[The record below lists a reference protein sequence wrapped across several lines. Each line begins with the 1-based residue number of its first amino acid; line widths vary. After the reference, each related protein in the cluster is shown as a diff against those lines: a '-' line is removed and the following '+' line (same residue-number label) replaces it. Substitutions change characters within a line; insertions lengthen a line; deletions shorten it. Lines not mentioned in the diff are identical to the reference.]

1 MLVKLG
7 NTNRLLLACTI
18 VLSLAFI
25 SYAMAIEQTE
35 TSKSNT
41 GVVDQTTD
49 SQADGNGSEIP
60 MTAGYEKNTTN
71 GFFIRSKD
79 EQFRLNIGAY
89 TQARYDINWREAPA
103 GEEDVEKGF
112 SLNRTRFFFEGQFTP
127 AFDYHF
133 RFNID
138 DEGNSNL
145 QVAYLQ
151 YNIDN
156 QWAVRAGRQF
166 LAMSR
171 EDWMLAQDV
180 LTTEFSAN
188 DFTFAYGAS
197 NAVQAYYQGDRQRFW
212 LALSDGANGAKKS
225 FPDNDSS
232 ELALTGRWA
241 YQVAGRDW
249 AVWDDLVGRRG
260 RATGILLGIAGG
272 YQTEEDASAFDRS
285 ALVTADI
292 SFNGSGYQAMLAA
305 TWTRYEP
312 KVGASFYNYGLLAQG
327 GYFVT
332 KHLQTYAQYNLVS
345 PGDQPG
351 DLETFHS
358 LTAGVSYFPFFW
370 TNRWKFSAEI
380 AHLFDALNKTIVEP
394 SGSLGWLASDEDGQ
408 TYFRLQA
415 QFGF

>member
-1 MLVKLG
+1 MMNRVWIAGIIMLTLV
-7 NTNRLLLACTI
+7 CI
-18 VLSLAFI
+18 P
-25 SYAMAIEQTE
+25 YAVAVESKEATE
-35 TSKSNT
+35 SHTGIGKSTPDSHTS
-41 GVVDQTTD
+41 DRD
-49 SQADGNGSEIP
+49 SETPI
-60 MTAGYEKNTTN
+60 TAGYEKNTAN

-79 EQFRLNIGAY
+79 GKFRLNIGAY

-103 GEEDVEKGF
+103 GEDDVEKGF

-127 AFDYHF
+127 MFDYHF
-133 RFNID
+133 RINID
-138 DEGNSNL
+138 DEGNSDL

-151 YNIDN
+151 YNIDTK
-156 QWAVRAGRQF
+156 WAVRAGRQF

-197 NAVQAYYQGDRQRFW
+197 NAVQAHYQGDRQRFW
-212 LALSDGANGAKKS
+212 VALSDGANGAKKS
-225 FPDNDSS
+225 FPNNNST

-249 AVWDDLVGRRG
+249 SVWDDLVSRRG
-260 RATGILLGIAGG
+260 RPRGVLLGLAGG
-272 YQTEEDASAFDRS
+272 SQIEEDASAVDTS
-285 ALVTADI
+285 AQLNADI
-292 SFNGSGYQAMLAA
+292 SFNGNGYQAMLAA
-305 TWTRYEP
+305 SVTRHEP
-312 KVGASFYNYGLLAQG
+312 KSGPSFNNYGLLVQG
-327 GYFVT
+327 GYFFT
-332 KHLQTYAQYNLVS
+332 THLQTYAQYNLVS

-358 LTAGVSYFPFFW
+358 ITAGVSYFPFTW

-380 AHLFDALNKTIVEP
+380 AHLFDALNKTLVTA
-394 SGSLGWLASDEDGQ
+394 SGSLGWLPSDEDGQ
-408 TYFRLQA
+408 TYLRLQA